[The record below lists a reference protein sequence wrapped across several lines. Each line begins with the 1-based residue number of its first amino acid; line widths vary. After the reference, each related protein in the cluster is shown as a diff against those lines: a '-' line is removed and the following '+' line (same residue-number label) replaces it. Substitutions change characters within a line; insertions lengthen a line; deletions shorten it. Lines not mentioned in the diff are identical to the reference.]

1 MTASIYDIPF
11 SRADGSTTSLRAYAD
26 SVLLIVNVASKC
38 GYTKQ
43 YDGLE
48 ALYASYRER
57 GLVVLGFP
65 ANDFAGQEPGT
76 DAEIQEFCRLTYGVE
91 FPVFAKIVVKGP
103 QKHPL
108 YRALI
113 EALPKAVFQPGS
125 TLAARMAGKGAAP
138 GPDEVSWNFE
148 KFLVDR
154 KGSLSPALAPT
165 PSRRTRRSS
174 ALSASS
180 WRCDARYSLL
190 VRPFHGCVLQG
201 SWHRCVAASVVKPAI

>member
-154 KGSLSPALAPT
+154 KGIVVARFGSDTEPQDEAIVGPLRKLLA
-165 PSRRTRRSS
+165 
-174 ALSASS
+174 
-180 WRCDARYSLL
+180 
-190 VRPFHGCVLQG
+190 V
-201 SWHRCVAASVVKPAI
+201 